1 MNKEQFIKQGIEV
14 ETIAAISTP
23 LGAGGI
29 GIVRLSGPL
38 AFQIASTIFRHKG
51 KLKINPNEF
60 KSHKIYYGTILHPDT
75 EIIIDEVML
84 TVMRKPR
91 TYTKEDIVEI
101 NCHGGLLVVK
111 NVLEITLELG
121 AIIAE
126 PGEFTK
132 RAFINGRIDLSQAEA
147 VIDIIESNSERSLKS
162 SIFQLS
168 GGLRNKI
175 NDLKNNII
183 KLNTRIEAPI
193 DFPDQGIPE
202 LDRKEIKEL
211 LKEYLLEINSLL
223 DTVKYGH
230 LIKEGICCVIIGK
243 TNVGKS
249 SLFNLL
255 LKKNRSIVTSVPGT
269 TRDTIEESV
278 DIKGFRF
285 NLIDTAGMKNPENIV
300 EEISL
305 KRVDDFLEYGQIF
318 IIMFDISQ
326 PLDVQDIA
334 LINKIKP
341 FINRNNKTI
350 LIENKIDLPK
360 RMNTQELYKRLKI
373 KESIKLSV
381 INREGIELLEKR
393 MVDYSLSNISIPEG
407 GLIISNKRHQEYLI
421 KAQERLSYIISKLD
435 TGIQDDFITMDLQY
449 AASQLARIT
458 GESCDKEILDN
469 VFSKFCIGK

>member
-38 AFQIASTIFRHKG
+38 AFQIASIIFRHKG
-51 KLKINPNEF
+51 KFKINPNEF

-183 KLNTRIEAPI
+183 ELNTRIEAPI

-202 LDRKEIKEL
+202 LDRKEIEEL

-255 LKKNRSIVTSVPGT
+255 LKKNRSIVTS
-269 TRDTIEESV
+269 
-278 DIKGFRF
+278 
-285 NLIDTAGMKNPENIV
+285 
-300 EEISL
+300 
-305 KRVDDFLEYGQIF
+305 
-318 IIMFDISQ
+318 
-326 PLDVQDIA
+326 
-334 LINKIKP
+334 
-341 FINRNNKTI
+341 
-350 LIENKIDLPK
+350 
-360 RMNTQELYKRLKI
+360 
-373 KESIKLSV
+373 
-381 INREGIELLEKR
+381 
-393 MVDYSLSNISIPEG
+393 
-407 GLIISNKRHQEYLI
+407 
-421 KAQERLSYIISKLD
+421 
-435 TGIQDDFITMDLQY
+435 
-449 AASQLARIT
+449 
-458 GESCDKEILDN
+458 
-469 VFSKFCIGK
+469 